1 MARDAK
7 VQIQFEPKGHEELI
21 EALNRVNKE
30 TRKLSGGAKRVVQPL
45 NKYSAAA
52 TKGAFAVRNLR
63 NSTSSLG
70 IAFST
75 LRSKILVGSFALGMI
90 TKLTVDNVKAF
101 EEQESTLRRIN
112 FILKQTQKFTGV
124 TSTQIKVLSEQLSK
138 TTIHGDE
145 HILMLSSMLATY
157 NQINKDIFPETLKLA
172 LDVSAA
178 LGTDTKSA
186 LTMVA
191 KAVQDPIRGLTALSR
206 AGVTFDSVTQKQIK
220 SLMKFGRVAEAQR
233 IILDGIASNVKGASE
248 SFTEA
253 FTAIHHLTN
262 AWGDFK
268 EALGEKLSP
277 YITEWLKKLTTV
289 FTGDRFDPIQDSI
302 NEVKLR
308 LLDLAET
315 ENATELQKEMYIGI
329 LEDELNAYEG
339 VQKAT
344 LSQIN
349 SAEDLTFATTRL
361 YNEEKRRQEL
371 YDNELAFHL
380 ELDRAVSKALKNLE
394 KENLLVSQFTAME
407 NVEGFKQVTNQIKE
421 LAGLKDPFGAGLEP
435 SLKNIMKI
443 AGHEMWQAMAVG
455 LMDVNE
461 AVGKAGLGV
470 INFSDTFGHSVADM
484 EDAIAA
490 KQLQYAFDAF
500 GLSFEGYLKLFED
513 NPINE
518 FFDDLIGLDTID
530 LAEYDRLLGI
540 FDDMVAKIEEYENA
554 GNILVKVQNK
564 QMTVADAQA
573 YIQKKLYIQLE
584 EDMISQEKYNFLLN
598 EWGIILEYIQ
608 KGYVKTLTQLEKNIE
623 KMKIW
628 LPLIGQAVNAYTAMG
643 FAQIEANRSSELA
656 AAEAI
661 HIEEVKQAKI
671 EAINKKY
678 DAKRKAAGKEKKR
691 LDMAMTTANTAV
703 AIMQTWA
710 DGELG
715 TTAKVIMAALIGATG
730 AMQLATIDAQ
740 QYQYG
745 GLVGG
750 RRHSQGGTLIE
761 AEEGEF
767 VMNRDAV
774 NAVGIERM
782 NRINRGDS
790 SSVSISFSGNVLSS
804 DFIEREAIP
813 KIKQA
818 IRRGADIG
826 IG

>member
-1 MARDAK
+1 M
-7 VQIQFEPKGHEELI
+7 
-21 EALNRVNKE
+21 
-30 TRKLSGGAKRVVQPL
+30 
-45 NKYSAAA
+45 
-52 TKGAFAVRNLR
+52 
-63 NSTSSLG
+63 
-70 IAFST
+70 
-75 LRSKILVGSFALGMI
+75 
-90 TKLTVDNVKAF
+90 
-101 EEQESTLRRIN
+101 
-112 FILKQTQKFTGV
+112 
-124 TSTQIKVLSEQLSK
+124 
-138 TTIHGDE
+138 
-145 HILMLSSMLATY
+145 
-157 NQINKDIFPETLKLA
+157 
-172 LDVSAA
+172 
-178 LGTDTKSA
+178 
-186 LTMVA
+186 
-191 KAVQDPIRGLTALSR
+191 
-206 AGVTFDSVTQKQIK
+206 
-220 SLMKFGRVAEAQR
+220 
-233 IILDGIASNVKGASE
+233 
-248 SFTEA
+248 
-253 FTAIHHLTN
+253 
-262 AWGDFK
+262 
-268 EALGEKLSP
+268 
-277 YITEWLKKLTTV
+277 
-289 FTGDRFDPIQDSI
+289 
-302 NEVKLR
+302 
-308 LLDLAET
+308 
-315 ENATELQKEMYIGI
+315 
-329 LEDELNAYEG
+329 
-339 VQKAT
+339 
-344 LSQIN
+344 
-349 SAEDLTFATTRL
+349 
-361 YNEEKRRQEL
+361 
-371 YDNELAFHL
+371 
-380 ELDRAVSKALKNLE
+380 
-394 KENLLVSQFTAME
+394 
-407 NVEGFKQVTNQIKE
+407 
-421 LAGLKDPFGAGLEP
+421 
-435 SLKNIMKI
+435 
-443 AGHEMWQAMAVG
+443 
-455 LMDVNE
+455 
-461 AVGKAGLGV
+461 
-470 INFSDTFGHSVADM
+470 
-484 EDAIAA
+484 
-490 KQLQYAFDAF
+490 
-500 GLSFEGYLKLFED
+500 
-513 NPINE
+513 
-518 FFDDLIGLDTID
+518 D

-554 GNILVKVQNK
+554 SNILVKVQNK

-598 EWGIILEYIQ
+598 EWGIILEYINNQ
-608 KGYVKTLTQLEKNIE
+608 SIVTLTQLEKNIA

-628 LPLIGQAVNAYTAMG
+628 LPLVQQAVNAYTAMG

>member
-1 MARDAK
+1 
-7 VQIQFEPKGHEELI
+7 
-21 EALNRVNKE
+21 
-30 TRKLSGGAKRVVQPL
+30 
-45 NKYSAAA
+45 
-52 TKGAFAVRNLR
+52 
-63 NSTSSLG
+63 
-70 IAFST
+70 
-75 LRSKILVGSFALGMI
+75 
-90 TKLTVDNVKAF
+90 
-101 EEQESTLRRIN
+101 
-112 FILKQTQKFTGV
+112 
-124 TSTQIKVLSEQLSK
+124 
-138 TTIHGDE
+138 
-145 HILMLSSMLATY
+145 
-157 NQINKDIFPETLKLA
+157 
-172 LDVSAA
+172 
-178 LGTDTKSA
+178 
-186 LTMVA
+186 
-191 KAVQDPIRGLTALSR
+191 
-206 AGVTFDSVTQKQIK
+206 
-220 SLMKFGRVAEAQR
+220 
-233 IILDGIASNVKGASE
+233 
-248 SFTEA
+248 
-253 FTAIHHLTN
+253 
-262 AWGDFK
+262 
-268 EALGEKLSP
+268 
-277 YITEWLKKLTTV
+277 
-289 FTGDRFDPIQDSI
+289 
-302 NEVKLR
+302 
-308 LLDLAET
+308 
-315 ENATELQKEMYIGI
+315 
-329 LEDELNAYEG
+329 
-339 VQKAT
+339 
-344 LSQIN
+344 
-349 SAEDLTFATTRL
+349 
-361 YNEEKRRQEL
+361 
-371 YDNELAFHL
+371 
-380 ELDRAVSKALKNLE
+380 
-394 KENLLVSQFTAME
+394 
-407 NVEGFKQVTNQIKE
+407 
-421 LAGLKDPFGAGLEP
+421 
-435 SLKNIMKI
+435 
-443 AGHEMWQAMAVG
+443 MWQQMAVG

-461 AVGKAGLGV
+461 AVGKAGLGI
-470 INFSDTFGHSVADM
+470 INFSDTFGQSVADM